1 MFTLVGSLFADW
13 DVQIA
18 VVPQRPSAITYTAPS
33 YGGTLIGSAQND
45 KFIGS
50 NYTDY
55 IYGGGGNDLIYGYGG
70 NDFLNGDQGDD
81 TIWGGN
87 GNDELYGGRKGL
99 VYTDD
104 GADSLY
110 GEAGNDKLY
119 GGTGDDFLSG
129 GTGTDQLFGETG
141 NDTLDGGNDSD
152 NLLGGDGDDI
162 LIGGGGADILV
173 GGVGNDT
180 LTGGTDMT
188 DWFVYQDQGEMGDS
202 HTFDAGGF
210 PLTRGITDFIPGQD
224 KLVLSAANFGL
235 NNTGATVVPIPTL
248 WRNVFPSTT
257 VFRQVDTN
265 DPTQFAFVTDQ
276 TALTTATAQ
285 LVLVQQ
291 AIEPSTGADL
301 LTYKPAIYVNQG
313 AMGNYDI
320 LASFDNGTLPGFSG
334 GNDIIVY

>member
-1 MFTLVGSLFADW
+1 MSTLVSSLFPDW
-13 DVQIA
+13 SVQVA
-18 VVPQRPSAITYTAPS
+18 FFPHQPSSITYTAPK
-33 YGGTLIGSAQND
+33 YGGTLVGSAQND

-70 NDFLNGDQGDD
+70 NDILNGDQGND

-87 GNDELYGGRKGL
+87 GNDQLYGGRKGL
-99 VYTDD
+99 TYTDD

-110 GEAGNDKLY
+110 GEAGNDILY

-141 NDTLDGGNDSD
+141 NDTLDGGNDGD
-152 NLLGGDGDDI
+152 NLLGGDGNDI
-162 LIGGGGADILV
+162 LIGGSGADILV

-188 DWFVYQDQGEMGDS
+188 DWFVYQSQAEMGDFS
-202 HTFDAGGF
+202 TFNANGSS
-210 PLTRGITDFIPGQD
+210 LTRGITDFIPGQD

-235 NNTGATVVPIPTL
+235 TPSTTTVVPIPTL

-257 VFRQVDTN
+257 VFRQLDTS
-265 DPTQFAFVTDQ
+265 DSTQFALVTD
-276 TALTTATAQ
+276 TTGLTTATAQ

-291 AIEPSTGADL
+291 AIEPYSGADP
-301 LTYKPAIYVNQG
+301 LTYKPAIYVEQG
-313 AMGNYDI
+313 AGIYSI

-334 GNDIIVY
+334 GNDIVVY